1 MDIVSPAQRSR
12 MMGRIKGKDS
22 RPELMVRRSAHA
34 LGFRF
39 RLHQRRLPG
48 SPDLVF
54 PRLKLAIFV
63 HGCFWHRHAECRHA
77 YTPKSNVDF
86 WVRKFENNTVRDK
99 KVREE
104 LEGRGWR
111 VAVIWGCETCDV
123 VALRKTLGAILNS

>member
-1 MDIVSPAQRSR
+1 
-12 MMGRIKGKDS
+12 
-22 RPELMVRRSAHA
+22 MVRRTAHA

-39 RLHQRRLPG
+39 RLHQRKLPG

-86 WVRKFENNTVRDK
+86 WHRKFENNTVRDK
-99 KVREE
+99 KVTGE

-111 VAVIWGCETCDV
+111 VAVIWECETADA